1 MCVTSNAVL
10 ASGKTIPKTVHLDDL
25 AVAVFE
31 RAAIEPVRAFSF
43 VDGIALVA
51 NRFEAC
57 EECVSVLS
65 QCVVGT
71 SSDARDSDA
80 RCAGAFHLACV
91 VAIFPEF
98 LELCLALST
107 THIVLCRFPVHAE
120 RIAALNGRHL
130 TIVTSVAYC

>member
-1 MCVTSNAVL
+1 M
-10 ASGKTIPKTVHLDDL
+10 
-25 AVAVFE
+25 
-31 RAAIEPVRAFSF
+31 IEPVRAFSF
-43 VDGIALVA
+43 VDGIELVG